1 MLVGNVGRI
10 LGGIEVFPDAR
21 FDDGLLDVGVL
32 TAKRR
37 TDWLRVG
44 ARAVLGRIDSSPLVR
59 ITQATQ
65 ATIRLDRTLPWQLD
79 GGDQPRAKKFE
90 VSVLPG
96 RQSILV
102 PTP

>member
-1 MLVGNVGRI
+1 
-10 LGGIEVFPDAR
+10 
-21 FDDGLLDVGVL
+21 
-32 TAKRR
+32 
-37 TDWLRVG
+37 
-44 ARAVLGRIDSSPLVR
+44 
-59 ITQATQ
+59 
-65 ATIRLDRTLPWQLD
+65 LPWQLD